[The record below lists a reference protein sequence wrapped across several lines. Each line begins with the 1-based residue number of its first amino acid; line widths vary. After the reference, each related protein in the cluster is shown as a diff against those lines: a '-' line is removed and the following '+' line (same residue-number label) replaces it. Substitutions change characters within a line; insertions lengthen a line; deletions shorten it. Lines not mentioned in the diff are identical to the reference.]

1 MYLKENS
8 GILYSIYRMP
18 EIEMDKEKF
27 MGKALDLAALAA
39 AEDEIPVGA
48 VIVDKGVIIGE
59 GFNRNRAGNDP
70 TLHAEIIAIRE
81 AAAFLGN
88 ERLTG
93 CDIYVTKEPCA
104 MCAGAIIHS
113 RLKKVIIGADD
124 IKYGACG
131 TVFDICGSRLM
142 NHIPEIEKG
151 ILQDQCSRILKDF
164 FLKKRKNNP
173 PV

>member
-1 MYLKENS
+1 MV
-8 GILYSIYRMP
+8 
-18 EIEMDKEKF
+18 DEKF
-27 MGKALDLAALAA
+27 MAEALLLASAA
-39 AEDEIPVGA
+39 ADNDEIPVGA
-48 VIVDKGVIIGE
+48 VIVDKGVIIGK

-81 AAAFLGN
+81 ASEFLGN

-113 RLKKVIIGADD
+113 RLKRVIIGADD

-142 NHIPEIEKG
+142 NHIPEIIRG
-151 ILQDQCSRILKDF
+151 ILKDPCARILKDF
-164 FLKKRKNNP
+164 FIKKRKTIP
-173 PV
+173 SS

>member
-1 MYLKENS
+1 MCRRENS
-8 GILYSIYRMP
+8 GILYSIYKMQG
-18 EIEMDKEKF
+18 IEMDKEKF
-27 MGKALDLAALAA
+27 MGEALNLAALAA
-39 AEDEIPVGA
+39 AADEIPVGA
-48 VIVDKGVIIGE
+48 VIVNNGVIIGR
-59 GFNRNRAGNDP
+59 GFNKNRSDNDP
-70 TLHAEIIAIRE
+70 TMHAEIIAIRE

-113 RLKKVIIGADD
+113 RLKRVIIGADD

-131 TVFDICGSRLM
+131 TVFNICGNSLM

-151 ILQDQCSRILKDF
+151 ILQNQCSRILKDF
-164 FLKKRKNNP
+164 FVKKRKIISTP
-173 PV
+173 

>member
-1 MYLKENS
+1 M
-8 GILYSIYRMP
+8 
-18 EIEMDKEKF
+18 IEEKF
-27 MGKALDLAALAA
+27 MEEALLLASAA
-39 AEDEIPVGA
+39 ADNDEIPVGA
-48 VIVDKGVIIGE
+48 IIVDKGIIIGK
-59 GFNRNRAGNDP
+59 GFNRNRSGNDP

-113 RLKKVIIGADD
+113 RLKRVIIGADD

-142 NHIPEIEKG
+142 NHIPEIKRG
-151 ILQDQCSRILKDF
+151 ILQDPCSRILKDF
-164 FLKKRKNNP
+164 FLKKRKTIP
-173 PV
+173 PS